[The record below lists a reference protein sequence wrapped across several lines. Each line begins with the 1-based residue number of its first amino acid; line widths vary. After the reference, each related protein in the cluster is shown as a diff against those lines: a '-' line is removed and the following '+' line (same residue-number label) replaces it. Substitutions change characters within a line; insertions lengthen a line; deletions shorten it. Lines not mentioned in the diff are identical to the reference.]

1 MSTVPIALTP
11 GDPAGIGPEITA
23 RFLLELP
30 PGDMRPVVFGD
41 RRILDRA
48 ARLHGSPLS
57 FVPVRT
63 LAEAERLG
71 PADLGWY
78 DVPWAGSELPTLGVM
93 AAESGAYAYRVL
105 EAVAPFLASGQ
116 FPGVVTGPISKEA
129 IQVQRPEFIGH
140 TEFFAQVGRAERYGM
155 LLVVEP
161 LRALHV
167 TAHVPFAEVPS
178 CLTQARIEETI
189 DLAALS
195 LERLGEPD
203 GTIAVCGLN
212 PHAGEGGRFGGE
224 ERDRILPAVEAARAR
239 GRKVVG
245 PLPPDTVFYRALRGE
260 FQVIVC
266 MYHDQGHIPL
276 KMYGFDRGVNVTIGL
291 PFVRTSVDHGTAFE
305 LAGTGTASIGS
316 LKAAWELAQRLVAR
330 NRHPLTEGLGAH

>member
-1 MSTVPIALTP
+1 MPTLALTP

-30 PGDMRPVVFGD
+30 EGGMRPVVFGD

-48 ARLHGSPLS
+48 AALLGCSLA
-57 FVPVRT
+57 FTPVRS
-63 LAEAERLG
+63 ASEAAKLG
-71 PADLGWY
+71 PAEVGLY
-78 DVPWAGSELPTLGVM
+78 AVPWELDELPALGVLS
-93 AAESGAYAYRVL
+93 ASSGAYAYRVL
-105 EAVAPFLASGQ
+105 EATAPFLASGE

-129 IQVQRPEFIGH
+129 IQLTRPGFIGH
-140 TEFFAQVGRAERYGM
+140 TEFFAAVGQSDRFGM

-167 TAHVPFAEVPS
+167 TAHVPFAEVS
-178 CLTQARIEETI
+178 ACLTRERIEATL

-195 LERLGEPD
+195 LERLGEPG

-212 PHAGEGGRFGGE
+212 PHAGEGGRFGSE
-224 ERDRILPAVEAARAR
+224 ERERIQPAVEAARAR
-239 GRKVVG
+239 GLRVVG
-245 PLPPDTVFYRALRGE
+245 PLPPDTVFYRALAGE

-276 KMYGFDRGVNVTIGL
+276 KMYGFDRGVNVTVGL

-305 LAGTGTASIGS
+305 LAGTGAASVGS

-330 NRHPLTEGLGAH
+330 NRQPRTEGLGSL